1 MRKRLRKAKRGTTIS
16 PLIFLVF
23 FLLPLCLRLRF
34 HPTFESPL
42 SFTHRVVPGSF
53 PSLVRGRNSSLVVVV
68 VCVRLTRD

>member
-53 PSLVRGRNSSLVVVV
+53 PSLSRERAKLLACSSCSVRP
-68 VCVRLTRD
+68 THP